1 MIELPRVPGQEL
13 GMSRFTRRQFL
24 KYSGVVAAAAA
35 PMLTVDQ
42 IAAAAVARPLP
53 LGTPILV
60 VVTLYGGNDG
70 LNTVI
75 PFQDPAYY
83 SARPDLTYKP
93 ETLLPLSSDLALN
106 ASMTGIKSLWDA
118 NKVAIVRGVGY
129 PKPDRSHFS
138 SMSIWQTG
146 SPGAHLNTGWLGRWL
161 DTQTIDPM
169 TAISLGGVLPPLLVG
184 AKQSG
189 SALPLG
195 GLAIPQGVIGTACQR
210 LSMPSS
216 GDNSL
221 MAAAATS
228 MRNLFNVSGTVQ
240 PILAK
245 PAPVAEDLPTISGG
259 NAGGDTNLSQQLN
272 VVAKLIAAGSPTR
285 AWSVSLGGFDTHAN
299 EANAQALLLG
309 TVSKSIATFLSQ
321 MKASGRSQDITV
333 LVYSEFGRRVKANG
347 SDGTDHGSSG
357 PVFLIGDR
365 VNGGFYGDQPS
376 LSKLIDGDLAVT
388 TDFRDVYSSVLEKV
402 LGAPSEK
409 ILANWKGRVTA
420 LKG

>member
-13 GMSRFTRRQFL
+13 GMSRVTRRQFL

-75 PFQDPAYY
+75 PYQDSSYY
-83 SARPDLTYKP
+83 SARPDLAYKP

-106 ASMTGIKSLWDA
+106 ASMTGIKSLWDV

-161 DTQTIDPM
+161 DTQAIDPM
-169 TAISLGGVLPPLLVG
+169 IAISLGGVLPPLLVG

-195 GLAIPQGVIGTACQR
+195 GLAIPRGVIGTACQR
-210 LSMPSS
+210 LSVPSS
-216 GDNSL
+216 SDNPL

-228 MRNLFNVSGTVQ
+228 MRNLFNVSESVR

-245 PAPVAEDLPTISGG
+245 PVPVAEDLPTISGG
-259 NAGGDTNLSQQLN
+259 NAGGDTNLSQQLD

-309 TVSKSIATFLSQ
+309 TVSKSITTFLSQ
-321 MKASGRSQDITV
+321 MKASGRSKDITV

-347 SDGTDHGSSG
+347 SDGTDHGTSG

-365 VNGGFYGDQPS
+365 VTGGFYGDQPS

>member
-13 GMSRFTRRQFL
+13 GMSTVTRRQFL
-24 KYSGVVAAAAA
+24 KYSGVVAAAAT
-35 PMLTVDQ
+35 PLLTVDQ
-42 IAAAAVARPLP
+42 IAEAAITRPLP

-75 PFQDPAYY
+75 PYKDSIYY
-83 SARPDLTYKP
+83 ASRPGITYKP
-93 ETLLPLSSDLALN
+93 ETLLPLSDDLALN

-138 SMSIWQTG
+138 SMAIWQTG
-146 SPGAHLNTGWLGRWL
+146 SPSSHLNTGWLGRWL
-161 DTQTIDPM
+161 DTQATDPM
-169 TAISLGGVLPPLLVG
+169 TAISLGSILPPLLVG

-195 GLAIPQGVIGTACQR
+195 GLSIPRGIIGSACQR
-210 LSMPSS
+210 LSVPSTS
-216 GDNSL
+216 DNPL

-228 MRNLFNVSGTVQ
+228 MRNLFNVSENIQ

-245 PAPVAEDLPTISGG
+245 PAPASEDLPTTSGG
-259 NAGGDTNLSQQLN
+259 NAGGDTDLSRQLN
-272 VVAKLIAAGSPTR
+272 VVAKLIAAGAPTR

-309 TVSKSIATFLSQ
+309 TVSKSITTFLSQ
-321 MKASGRSQDITV
+321 MKASGRSKDITV

-347 SDGTDHGSSG
+347 SEGTDHGTSG

-376 LSKLIDGDLAVT
+376 LSKLVDGDLAVT
-388 TDFRDVYSSVLEKV
+388 TDFRDVYSSVVEKV
-402 LGAPSEK
+402 LGTPSEK
-409 ILANWKGRVTA
+409 VLNNWKGRVEA
-420 LKG
+420 IKS